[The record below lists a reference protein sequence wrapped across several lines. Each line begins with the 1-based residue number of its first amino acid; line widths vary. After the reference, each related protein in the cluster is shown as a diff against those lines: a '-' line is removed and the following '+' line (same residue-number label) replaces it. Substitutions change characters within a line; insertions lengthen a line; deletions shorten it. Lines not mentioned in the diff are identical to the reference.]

1 MNSLNLFGG
10 GQTLRPNAMQ
20 TPIGAL
26 ADSLRSSVSGQGGGF
41 ADGSVVKA
49 AMSLESYSNDT
60 QAQLLTSV
68 QNLRATIA
76 SAVKSVP
83 GLESLT
89 LAQESAAIAAGIMS
103 SSVKD
108 ALRAPIHGLA
118 KLKAMA
124 GENGMIS
131 VVGNSGQDGAMD
143 VRQKNLSLEAYD
155 EKENRNAIAYSVAY
169 NMQAARQDEFGE
181 AFFPTVVVTP
191 DNVGFMVSIRL
202 HYVQEEVRRSL
213 SGSVSDFG
221 RKNILKAVVDPTILR
236 NDQTLLMPIVRTG
249 GGSNDSTVNFV
260 DPADVAPYSVN
271 FDRQVVTTAPLKIGK
286 KFDLL
291 AISQNEALI
300 AAGVLDQTDA
310 IDSSVRL
317 GAIYVKLAT
326 GGTMK
331 FSTKDIP
338 TSDFNAAVQGNTR
351 MLSLNFNTDALKV
364 TAEKTKVDGSAIT
377 ALASL
382 ADNTVRL
389 SATVFGTVVQDRAE
403 TILNS
408 GEVTCHT
415 VTDVN
420 GIVLGQTT
428 GVGKT
433 ISDLFIGAKV
443 IGYDLIGH
451 RTNSN
456 RRQRGQQVDTQFI
469 NNLYTVPLLPPVTAL
484 RPVGETE
491 ANDSALLAS
500 LITTTKIR
508 TSNAAVT
515 ALLEARDIL
524 KDFVNSADDTHN
536 QPAILGVARE
546 VVTAQ
551 YHEFILDAV
560 AQLDSLT
567 STDRAQDLQSL
578 LINKIRDMAFRM
590 YTGSAY
596 KAAADAIFDGAAPKP
611 MLIIGTDPII
621 ARYLTL
627 TGDTRTLGD
636 SFDFK
641 LVSTLDQRMR
651 GKVIFSFGM
660 ENAYSSGVPNPLHFG
675 NMAWKPEMTLVMPI
689 PRNGAISNELTVSPS
704 FRHIVN
710 LPILAYMEIN
720 GIEQIIADKVN
731 INVANTLPLVP

>member
-1 MNSLNLFGG
+1 MNNFNLFGG
-10 GQTLRPNAMQ
+10 GQTLRPNVMQ

-26 ADSLRSSVSGQGGGF
+26 ADSLRSSVSGQGGSF
-41 ADGSVVKA
+41 ADTGVVKA

-60 QAQLLTSV
+60 QAQLVTAV
-68 QNLRATIA
+68 QNLRTTIL

-83 GLESLT
+83 GLEALT
-89 LAQESAAIAAGIMS
+89 LAQESAGVAAGIMG
-103 SSVKD
+103 SSVRD

-124 GENGMIS
+124 GDDQFTS
-131 VVGNSGQDGAMD
+131 VIGNSGQDGAMD
-143 VRQKNLSLEAYD
+143 VRQKHLSLEAYD

-260 DPADVAPYSVN
+260 DAADVAPYSVN
-271 FDRQVVTTAPLKIGK
+271 FDRQTVTTAPLKIGK

-317 GAIYVKLAT
+317 GALYVKLAS

-351 MLSLNFNTDALKV
+351 MLSLNFSTDALKV

-377 ALASL
+377 ALAAL

-408 GEVTCHT
+408 GEVYCHT

-420 GIVLGQTT
+420 GNVLGQAT

-456 RRQRGQQVDTQFI
+456 RRQRGQQVDTQFV

-524 KDFVNSADDTHN
+524 KDFVNSADDTNN
-536 QPAILGVARE
+536 QPEVLGVARY

-651 GKVIFSFGM
+651 GKVLFSFGM

-720 GIEQIIADKVN
+720 GIEEIIADKVN